1 MSARR
6 KFRLFN
12 LRRSGGHQL
21 YFRTFRVQNHGR
33 RSQFGQNFCVESET
47 KRGKHAFKHLRRL
60 TMKKLL
66 VIWLLFGLFS
76 IVGVAQTDAD
86 RAAIAATAL
95 DYAEGW
101 YEGSA
106 DRMERALY
114 PELAKRM
121 FSKDEKG
128 RSVFNH
134 MGAMRLVQAT
144 RGGFGKNTPKE
155 EQRKDVKILDVFE
168 NVASVR
174 LDMRDWVDL
183 MQIAK
188 VDGRWVIVNVLWE
201 MRPKK

>member
-1 MSARR
+1 MKKIILVVA
-6 KFRLFN
+6 LFGA
-12 LRRSGGHQL
+12 LSMVG
-21 YFRTFRVQNHGR
+21 
-33 RSQFGQNFCVESET
+33 FGQSDT
-47 KRGKHAFKHLRRL
+47 
-60 TMKKLL
+60 
-66 VIWLLFGLFS
+66 
-76 IVGVAQTDAD
+76 D
-86 RAAIAATAL
+86 RAAIGAAAL

-101 YEGSA
+101 YEGSPE
-106 DRMERALY
+106 RMERALY

-144 RGGFGKNTPKE
+144 RSGYGKNTPKE

-174 LDMRDWVDL
+174 LDMRDWIDYL
-183 MQIAK
+183 QLAR
-188 VDGRWVIVNVLWE
+188 VDGKWVIVNVLWE